1 MNFEFQSEKRFSE
14 ELLNLISTSENKK
27 SLKEKIKEEYKVLLS
42 SLSKE
47 IEEELKNAE
56 KAHNNSL
63 ASIEKTRVDGINN
76 IESKFASLNENE
88 KTLKE
93 NIVEHDNAIKGIN
106 IVAKRARIKENNDY
120 DLLLKDIKLKKLYL
134 YNDYAMLLKVAT
146 GKESRLKNTINTMII
161 E

>member
-56 KAHNNSL
+56 KAHANSL

-88 KTLKE
+88 KALKE

-106 IVAKRARIKENNDY
+106 IVAKRARIKVNNDY

-134 YNDYAMLLKVAT
+134 YNTLSLL
-146 GKESRLKNTINTMII
+146 MCC
-161 E
+161 